1 MTRLENKAKL
11 ELLEIIFI
19 MKRKSWNNTYIT
31 KFYVSRFKLAYVK
44 ILRLTH
50 VIKDKLMK

>member
-31 KFYVSRFKLAYVK
+31 SQNFMFIGSSLAYVK
-44 ILRLTH
+44 SYI
-50 VIKDKLMK
+50 